1 MSIESCLK
9 TCLKIERMI
18 YFSSQLQLVCRSWE
32 RLIGCRTLSKGK
44 NCGRFYSHAYTMRID
59 RIVNRNA
66 VAKSPVE
73 QK

>member
-1 MSIESCLK
+1 MQKGTFRGEH
-9 TCLKIERMI
+9 
-18 YFSSQLQLVCRSWE
+18 
-32 RLIGCRTLSKGK
+32 LIGCRTLPKGK
-44 NCGRFYSHAYTMRID
+44 NCGRYSSHAYTMRID